1 MFLRLGALFSPLLE
15 LLAGATSDQVQME
28 LNNNL
33 ILLLAFLGFSKTFYF
48 FKVPMFILGGFAI
61 TSGLLTM
68 LFLPETLGAGL
79 PEVGSF
85 ELAFT

>member
-1 MFLRLGALFSPLLE
+1 
-15 LLAGATSDQVQME
+15 
-28 LNNNL
+28 
-33 ILLLAFLGFSKTFYF
+33 
-48 FKVPMFILGGFAI
+48 MFILGGFAI

-85 ELAFT
+85 ELAFTKNTIGDGGSTAL